1 MYNPRMRPRHLIAL
15 SLTVALAGCS
25 RDVKTD
31 LEVVDIDTGWYNL
44 GVVKEGPEQ
53 GKTKLV
59 PGISIRL
66 KNISAEPISAVELN
80 AVFRH
85 VEDEVVIDEH
95 YVTGIPR
102 KAPVAAGET
111 SGRVVL
117 RSKVGAVGV
126 ESLSQMLKNSHFK
139 DVRVTILGRHGRM
152 NWAPMAVVPIDRKLL
167 FE

>member
-15 SLTVALAGCS
+15 SLTVVLAGCS

-31 LEVVDIDTGWYNL
+31 LEVVDVDTGWYTL
-44 GVVKEGPEQ
+44 GLVREGPDQ

-59 PGISIRL
+59 PGVSIRL

-85 VEDEVVIDEH
+85 VEDQAVIDEH
-95 YVTGIPR
+95 FVTGIPR

-117 RSKVGAVGV
+117 RSEVGAVGV
-126 ESLSQMLKNSHFK
+126 ETLDLMFKNSHFK
-139 DVRVTILGRHGRM
+139 DVRVTILGRHGRN
-152 NWAPMAVVPIDRKLL
+152 NWATMAVVPIERKPLV
-167 FE
+167 E